1 MDKSKASF
9 VEYSC
14 RGHFLCS
21 AGLLAAPEL
30 NDHVLLRWTFLYTMI
45 M

>member
-9 VEYSC
+9 VDYFC
-14 RGHFLCS
+14 RGLFFCCG
-21 AGLLAAPEL
+21 GLLAAPEL
-30 NDHVLLRWTFLYTMI
+30 NNHVLLRLTFLYTTI

>member
-1 MDKSKASF
+1 MDKSKDSF

-14 RGHFLCS
+14 RGLFLYCG
-21 AGLLAAPEL
+21 GLLAAPEL
-30 NDHVLLRWTFLYTMI
+30 NNHVLLRWTFLYTTI